1 MLLLLSVLVVG
12 SKEQLSR
19 VFYKDEKSQ
28 QENNTEGENDRKF
41 LAPPGR
47 RDNIIFP
54 FVAIATFLG
63 EVTKKYCNKLQIKH

>member
-1 MLLLLSVLVVG
+1 MLLLLSVLVAG

-19 VFYKDEKSQ
+19 VFYTDKVEKSQ

-41 LAPPGR
+41 LAPSGG

-54 FVAIATFLG
+54 FVAIEPFLG
-63 EVTKKYCNKLQIKH
+63 EVTKNATEKP